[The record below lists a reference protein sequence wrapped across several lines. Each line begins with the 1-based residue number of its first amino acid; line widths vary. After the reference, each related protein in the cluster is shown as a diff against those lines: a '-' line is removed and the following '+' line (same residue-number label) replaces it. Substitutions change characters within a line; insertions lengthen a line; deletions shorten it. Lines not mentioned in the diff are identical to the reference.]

1 MAAFCDPAG
10 AQTQNLQN
18 RNLTLYSIEL
28 RGHAQSAGLFSF
40 YSQPAADLT
49 FSVHDQRI
57 VLHIKIRILMLR
69 NQSHDRFVIK
79 SSSPS
84 TFAADKLHV
93 RFRSGR
99 IQFIFRHRLS
109 VSPVIDL
116 DDLRFH
122 KEIERVID
130 RSGGD
135 MLRFAGFF
143 QLGSGE
149 GLLQQA
155 SLRQHHFPHDGGSHI
170 MRLDIGAEALQCG
183 FI

>member
-1 MAAFCDPAG
+1 
-10 AQTQNLQN
+10 
-18 RNLTLYSIEL
+18 
-28 RGHAQSAGLFSF
+28 
-40 YSQPAADLT
+40 
-49 FSVHDQRI
+49 
-57 VLHIKIRILMLR
+57 MLR

-109 VSPVIDL
+109 VSTVIDP
-116 DDLRFH
+116 DDLCLN
-122 KEIERVID
+122 EQIQRVVNC
-130 RSGGD
+130 SGRD